1 MHTHTHSKAE
11 GGERPRAH
19 TRVGEDESEERRS
32 AVDAAA
38 LASVFKAKHLSKK
51 PHEYIGVYIQ

>member
-1 MHTHTHSKAE
+1 MHARTHT
-11 GGERPRAH
+11 RPRAH

-38 LASVFKAKHLSKK
+38 LASVFKAKALSKK
-51 PHEYIGVYIQ
+51 NTPVYWCVYIYTQ